1 MGCLGRTDRLQSVL
15 SSTTIG
21 PIVGHA
27 ASPFFTD
34 SRHMKVVSH
43 TFEVKSESR
52 LDLIDLTQKVREVFS
67 RSMVKEGMLYLHSL
81 HTTTAI
87 MINEWQHA
95 LIADL
100 KTFLQGIV
108 DDRDYFQHNDPE
120 HSDCVR
126 SNATSHLRSALLSQ
140 HVMVPI
146 EDGELALGQ
155 WQSIIFA
162 DLDGPQ
168 TRSVVAQIIGE

>member
-1 MGCLGRTDRLQSVL
+1 
-15 SSTTIG
+15 
-21 PIVGHA
+21 
-27 ASPFFTD
+27 
-34 SRHMKVVSH
+34 MKVVSH
-43 TFEVKSESR
+43 TFEVKSTAR
-52 LDLIDLTQKVREVFS
+52 LDLIDLTQKVREMFNG
-67 RSMVKEGMLYLHSL
+67 SMVKKGMLYLHSL

-95 LIADL
+95 LLDDL
-100 KTFLQGIV
+100 KAFLQTIV
-108 DDRDYFQHNDPE
+108 DDNDYFWHNDPE

-126 SNATSHLRSALLSQ
+126 SNATSHLRSALLS
-140 HVMVPI
+140 HNVLVPI
-146 EDGELALGQ
+146 EDGKLVLGQ